1 MNDVRLDTPPDSD
14 SENSDYLNQLL
25 DEGLQS
31 DHEAPVNG
39 AANILTKI
47 KIEEDVEAPSAAAG
61 YDLLAASRREVIINP
76 QLPTKTTTYVL
87 PSLKRPA
94 SQSIDTLLS
103 DVLSQRRTNNNNC
116 NNAST
121 RCVVQSAESVAR
133 VGQLPVET
141 LSILNKLPSKIFLP
155 NGRGSDRDSPRVIDV
170 VKVTTSLGLLH
181 FGVFLRLMKTLHL
194 HMHVF
199 SVVNVNCRKVT
210 SKT

>member
-1 MNDVRLDTPPDSD
+1 LNDVRLDTPPDSD

-31 DHEAPVNG
+31 DHEAPVTVTS
-39 AANILTKI
+39 NILTKI
-47 KIEEDVEAPSAAAG
+47 KIEDEVEAPSAAAG
-61 YDLLAASRREVIINP
+61 YDLLAASRREIFVNP

-94 SQSIDTLLS
+94 SQSIDNLLS
-103 DVLSQRRTNNNNC
+103 DVLLQRRTNNNN
-116 NNAST
+116 NNSNAST

-170 VKVTTSLGLLH
+170 VKVTT
-181 FGVFLRLMKTLHL
+181 K
-194 HMHVF
+194 
-199 SVVNVNCRKVT
+199 K
-210 SKT
+210 

>member
-31 DHEAPVNG
+31 DHEAPVTG

-61 YDLLAASRREVIINP
+61 YDLLAASRRDVIINP

-103 DVLSQRRTNNNNC
+103 DVLSQRRTNNNNS
-116 NNAST
+116 NAST

-170 VKVTTSLGLLH
+170 VKVTTSLWL
-181 FGVFLRLMKTLHL
+181 FEIGVSLMLMKTLHL
-194 HMHVF
+194 HMHGF
-199 SVVNVNCRKVT
+199 SLEK
-210 SKT
+210 